1 MGEVWKAR
9 DTRLDRIVAI
19 KTSKVEFS
27 DRFEREARAVA
38 ALNHPNIC
46 QLYDVAKESGV
57 DYLVMEYVSGKSLDK
72 FIPSGGLPVTAV
84 ISLGRQIAHALAA
97 AHSSG
102 IVHRDLKPANVVIT
116 DSGVAKVLDF
126 GLAKRA
132 DSRTAPPS
140 GEEAET
146 STMAPAL
153 TLQGS
158 IVGTANYMSPE
169 QAQGMPVDA
178 RSDVFSLG
186 AVLYEMR
193 TGSRAFKGETM
204 VATLAAILRD
214 EVPAPITVG
223 FPGPPRLDDLIRR
236 CLQKRPEDRWQAMEE
251 IQAELA
257 ILQNYSADASS
268 TAAPVVIAN
277 SVAALRMT
285 APPPSQ
291 TALHYAGFWIRSA
304 ARVIDLIILGMA
316 MSLLRF
322 IFKVPLIQEEAFSLV
337 VACLYEVYFVSRIG
351 GTIGKFG
358 FNLRIVKANGS
369 AVTRDWALRRYFAM
383 GLSVLTGTVGFWMAA
398 FDKEKR
404 TLHDRICATRV
415 VRGE

>member
-1 MGEVWKAR
+1 MGQVWKAR

-19 KTSKVEFS
+19 KISKLEFS

-116 DSGVAKVLDF
+116 DSGIAKVLDF

-132 DSRTAPPS
+132 DPKTAPPS

-146 STMAPAL
+146 ETITPAL

-214 EVPAPITVG
+214 EVPPPISVG

-236 CLQKRPEDRWQAMEE
+236 CLQKRPEDRWQAMDE

-257 ILQNYSADASS
+257 ILQNYSADAP
-268 TAAPVVIAN
+268 PV
-277 SVAALRMT
+277 T
-285 APPPSQ
+285 APPSIAAPPSNRPPVR
-291 TALHYAGFWIRSA
+291 YAGFWIRAA
-304 ARVIDLIILGMA
+304 ARVIDVVIVGMA
-316 MSLLRF
+316 MSILRF
-322 IFKVPLIQEEAFSLV
+322 ILRVPLLQEKTFILA
-337 VACLYEVYFVSRIG
+337 VAGLYEVYFVSRMG
-351 GTIGKFG
+351 ATIGKIG
-358 FNLRIVKANGS
+358 LNLKIVRADGS
-369 AVTRDWALRRYFAM
+369 AVTRIWAFRRYFAV

-398 FDKEKR
+398 FDPEKR
-404 TLHDRICATRV
+404 ALHDRICATRV

>member
-1 MGEVWKAR
+1 MGQVWKAR

-19 KTSKVEFS
+19 KTSRVEFS

-72 FIPSGGLPVTAV
+72 FIPSGGLPVTTV

-132 DSRTAPPS
+132 DPKTAPPS

-146 STMAPAL
+146 ETIAPAL

-204 VATLAAILRD
+204 VATLASILRD
-214 EVPAPITVG
+214 EVPPPITLG

-236 CLQKRPEDRWQAMEE
+236 CLQKRPEDRWQAMDE
-251 IQAELA
+251 IQTELA
-257 ILQNYSADASS
+257 ILQNYSDAPSI
-268 TAAPVVIAN
+268 AAPLVP
-277 SVAALRMT
+277 
-285 APPPSQ
+285 APPPNRPPV
-291 TALHYAGFWIRSA
+291 HYAGFWIRAA
-304 ARVIDLIILGMA
+304 ARVIDMIIVGMA
-316 MSLLRF
+316 MSILRF
-322 IFKVPLIQEEAFSLV
+322 IIRVPLIQEETFTLA
-337 VACLYEVYFVSRIG
+337 VACLYEVYFVSRMG
-351 GTIGKFG
+351 ATIGKFG
-358 FNLRIVKANGS
+358 LNLKIVRADGS
-369 AVTRDWALRRYFAM
+369 AVTRSWALRRYFAM
-383 GLSVLTGTVGFWMAA
+383 GLSVLTGTVGFLMAA
-398 FDKEKR
+398 FDPEKR
-404 TLHDRICATRV
+404 ALHDRICATRV
-415 VRGE
+415 VRGD